1 MVVKTIFS
9 HYRKSEEKMH
19 AAFNI
24 CLFFAGQK
32 GFWASPFSS
41 FSHMLRE
48 DLKTLLLWSLCQ
60 NHSLLVA
67 LRLPSLFHAALG
79 CMSLRETLAQ
89 HQWQSIPQHKF
100 FWWSKERRKHLVLFY
115 FVSIFFKHIPHTH
128 RIQCARSKW
137 EVKPGPFFIALI
149 TIPATLSLNPPWLLC
164 LVMVCRHPL

>member
-1 MVVKTIFS
+1 MQPLTFVCS
-9 HYRKSEEKMH
+9 LRGE
-19 AAFNI
+19 
-24 CLFFAGQK
+24 K

-115 FVSIFFKHIPHTH
+115 FVSIFLNTYHTH
-128 RIQCARSKW
+128 TESSVLDQSERSNQDRSS
-137 EVKPGPFFIALI
+137 LL
-149 TIPATLSLNPPWLLC
+149 LSLSRPRC
-164 LVMVCRHPL
+164 LSIPLDCCVLSWCADILFRFVSAVNWHIFLTSPH